1 MTLLVVTV
9 RSISFTFTF
18 DYCPCLDN
26 AEIFIEYFKYTLY
39 QTFLHL
45 LHVSKPNS
53 YTFHLSHRPIWSVK
67 ISGGSAEPGAAGVVP
82 PPQTEKKISIINIT
96 MQCIFCQL
104 LIFYRNIVIFVMN
117 TNYICKSIIF
127 LLKCIHLSHLLG
139 VIMFAQPPLIKAVSS
154 ATGQD
159 E

>member
-1 MTLLVVTV
+1 M
-9 RSISFTFTF
+9 
-18 DYCPCLDN
+18 
-26 AEIFIEYFKYTLY
+26 
-39 QTFLHL
+39 
-45 LHVSKPNS
+45 VSQE
-53 YTFHLSHRPIWSVK
+53 LK

-117 TNYICKSIIF
+117 TNYICKSIKKFVDMYTFIT
-127 LLKCIHLSHLLG
+127 LVRCYY
-139 VIMFAQPPLIKAVSS
+139 VCPAPLIKAVSS